1 MDFSD
6 KTLIEILETMRTLG
20 GRKLSPDQ
28 WQALMQT
35 QSSAEQSADNLA
47 AQRTDLTW
55 YHVRYYWDVI
65 TMAAFLLARVSAQK
79 AGQTLFSVR
88 AIDQALTVIHRA
100 VEQDLY
106 GELLKIPSIQS
117 IKRLPAVVLC
127 HQGMRVRFTTTLQ
140 QPFVVQDVEGTIV
153 GFDPDDKVYDTK
165 VAVDAE
171 HCQSE
176 HVCGFMPKA
185 IYVKIDECD
194 FDFLPP
200 APCSAH
206 RSTGHDASCLN
217 CISAVQP
224 GVFAVKSL
232 SRNFKYY
239 YDCREK
245 NYITIQRK
253 QFPLI
258 PALAMTLYSMQGT
271 TAEPGMFVF

>member
-1 MDFSD
+1 MGFSD

-47 AQRTDLTW
+47 AQRIDLTW

-65 TMAAFLLARVSAQK
+65 TMAAFLLACVSAQK

-88 AIDQALTVIHRA
+88 AIDQPLTVIHRA

-106 GELLKIPSIQS
+106 GELLKIPSIQTT
-117 IKRLPAVVLC
+117 KRLPAVVLW

-140 QPFVVQDVEGTIV
+140 QPFAVQDVEGTIV
-153 GFDPDDKVYDTK
+153 GFDPDDKDYAAK

-171 HCQSE
+171 HCQGE

-194 FDFLPP
+194 CHFLPP
-200 APCSAH
+200 APCSVH
-206 RSTGHDASCLN
+206 RSTDHDPSCLN

-224 GVFAVKSL
+224 GVFAVKPV
-232 SRNFKYY
+232 SRKFQYF
-239 YDCREK
+239 YDRREK
-245 NYITIQRK
+245 K
-253 QFPLI
+253 
-258 PALAMTLYSMQGT
+258 
-271 TAEPGMFVF
+271 VH